1 MLSIEDSLW
10 IDGEARPHA
19 SLQLVISGESP
30 PDGMSISW
38 VLKRAA

>member
-19 SLQLVISGESP
+19 SLQLAIAGESP
-30 PDGMSISW
+30 PDGMTIGWSF
-38 VLKRAA
+38 KRAG